1 MNNAKKAIDM
11 IVIVIAETASGSS
24 GAQNCDEAINVEKRI
39 VGYTSGGSLRN
50 ITDDDALHV
59 YHVVEL

>member
-39 VGYTSGGSLRN
+39 VGYASDGSLRN
-50 ITDDDALHV
+50 MLDNALHL